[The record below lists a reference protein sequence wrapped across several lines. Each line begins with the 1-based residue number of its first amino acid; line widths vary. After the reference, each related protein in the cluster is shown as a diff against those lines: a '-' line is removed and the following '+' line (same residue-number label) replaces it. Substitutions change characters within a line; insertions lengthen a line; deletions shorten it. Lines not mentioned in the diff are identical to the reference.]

1 MKNMLCRATL
11 MALCALP
18 LFSCGSDEL
27 EENPGQEQQAGR
39 VMQISSVEDLLDFAK
54 RVDAGELS
62 LDAKLTAD
70 IDLTGRLWT
79 PIGYQ
84 RRFEGYQGRF
94 MGDNHVIKGMRITE
108 EHALEFS
115 NSAPE
120 DAQYIGSLGFFSS
133 IGHNGIVETLI
144 LEDVSIETPHVY
156 SVGAIAGESSGNVL
170 KCQVKGSIEA
180 NGNVGG
186 LVGMACNVI
195 AAGKTYENA
204 VSGSI
209 NYANVKGRCQVGG
222 VVGGSNGYV
231 MSSKNYG
238 KVSATEFSA
247 GGVIGVSG
255 YTSKMF
261 NLENYG
267 EVSGTEQMGG
277 IVGLLGGQLRNSV
290 NYASVNGNNAVG
302 GVVGILGPSGS
313 SWLSMGDEIHDV
325 AYCVTY
331 GAITGAEDCH
341 AVIGKRDARFGVENI
356 IVGKCFYDA
365 SSSKVSDGEA
375 IEMDGQTMEV
385 LNGWVSSATSLHSS
399 VKYRTW
405 TLNDQQQLSL
415 AAKQ

>member
-1 MKNMLCRATL
+1 MRKNFCGVVLL
-11 MALCALP
+11 ALCSFS
-18 LFSCGSDEL
+18 LFSCGDDEL
-27 EENPGQEQQAGR
+27 ENDNSKNEQVTNT
-39 VMQISSVEDLLDFAK
+39 VMEISNADELLAFAK
-54 RVDAGELS
+54 RVDNGEYTLS
-62 LDAKLTAD
+62 AKLTAD

-79 PIGYQ
+79 PIAYGEDYN
-84 RRFEGYQGRF
+84 GRF
-94 MGDNHVIKGMRITE
+94 TGDNHVIKGMKITE

-204 VSGSI
+204 VSGST

-222 VVGGSNGYV
+222 VVGASNGYV

-277 IVGLLGGQLRNSV
+277 IVGLLGGQLRNSI

-365 SSSKVSDGEA
+365 SSAKVSDSEA